1 MEEILKQGGVQFR
14 ALVERAASAIF
25 ILQGKKFCYA
35 NAATVAMSGYSQA
48 ELLTM
53 NCWDIIHPDF
63 QAAVKAYYD
72 NVKCQQECPC
82 DPPVLEVKFATKSG
96 EERWAEVTSTNFDL
110 ANLPAILGI
119 AFDITA
125 RKQAEAA
132 LCLSEEK
139 FSKAFRASPDAITIN
154 TVVDGRYIEV
164 NDGFLRATGYARQ
177 EVIGR
182 TLIELGNWVNPAD
195 RDLMHRMLQQD
206 SWVRDLEVAFRI
218 KSGEVRVGLVSA
230 ELIHLGGELCLLA
243 VVRDITERKRVEEAL
258 RVSEEKFSKAFRSS
272 PDSISISTLK
282 DGRVIEVNDSCLR
295 LTGYTRAEVI
305 GRTSIEL
312 NIWANPAERILME
325 QMLQQQGEVL
335 NLEASFCVKSGEVR
349 IGLVS
354 AEVIHLSGEPC
365 LLMVCHDITK
375 HKQAEEVLLRA
386 KAAESAKQVLEKE
399 ITERKRVEEALRV
412 SEEKFSKAFRSSPD
426 SISISTLKDG
436 RVIEVN
442 DSCLRLTGYTRAEV
456 IGRTSIE
463 LNIWANPAERI
474 LMEQM
479 LQQQGEVLNLEASF
493 CVKSGEVRIGLV
505 SAEVI
510 QLAGEPCLLIVIR
523 DITDRKQ
530 ADAQLL
536 RSALYDH
543 LTGLPNRA
551 LFMDRLRHAL
561 NHARRDSTYL
571 FAILFLD
578 VDRFKV
584 VNDSLGHMMGDQ
596 LLIAIAARLEAAI
609 RPGDTVARLGGD
621 EFTILLDDIKMAS
634 DAIDVAERIHQKL
647 QQPFNLSGHEVFTSA
662 SIGITLNQLYDLQK
676 SRAQPINHHFNPAS
690 PKGVGS
696 DILALRQYE
705 QPEDLL
711 RDADI
716 AMYRAKALGK
726 ARHEVF
732 DTSMRVQA
740 VSLLQMEMDLR
751 RAIERQEFRV
761 HYQPI
766 VLLKTGEITGFEALV
781 RWQHPKRGLIS
792 PTAFIPVAEETGLI
806 VPIGWWVLQEAC
818 QQMRSWQLSHD
829 HLLQES
835 TSALTI
841 SVNLSGKQFLQP
853 DLLPQINRVLQETGL
868 DTSSL
873 KLEITESVI
882 IEYTESITAILLEL
896 RAQGIQLYI
905 DDFGTGYSSL
915 SRLHQFPI
923 NRLKIDRSFV
933 SRMHPNGNHT
943 LQSDALEATPIV
955 RTIITLADNLG
966 MNVTA
971 EGVETAQQLAQLK
984 ALGCECGQGYFF
996 SRPIESN
1003 MVDAMLAASKYL
1015 PLG

>member
-35 NAATVAMSGYSQA
+35 NAATVAMSGYSHA

-63 QAAVKAYYD
+63 QATVKAHYEE
-72 NVKCQQECPC
+72 VKCQQEYPC
-82 DPPVLEVKFATKSG
+82 DRPVLEVKFATKSG
-96 EERWAEVTSTNFDL
+96 EERWAEVTSTVFDL
-110 ANLPAILGI
+110 ANVPAILGI

-182 TLIELGNWVNPAD
+182 TTIELGNWVNPAD

-206 SWVRDLEVAFRI
+206 FWVRDLEVAFRI

-272 PDSISISTLK
+272 PDSITISTLT
-282 DGRVIEVNDSCLR
+282 DGRVIEVNDSFLR
-295 LTGYTRAEVI
+295 ITGYTREEVTN
-305 GRTSIEL
+305 RTAAEL
-312 NIWANPAERILME
+312 NIWAKPTERILME

-349 IGLVS
+349 
-354 AEVIHLSGEPC
+354 
-365 LLMVCHDITK
+365 T
-375 HKQAEEVLLRA
+375 
-386 KAAESAKQVLEKE
+386 
-399 ITERKRVEEALRV
+399 
-412 SEEKFSKAFRSSPD
+412 
-426 SISISTLKDG
+426 
-436 RVIEVN
+436 
-442 DSCLRLTGYTRAEV
+442 
-456 IGRTSIE
+456 
-463 LNIWANPAERI
+463 
-474 LMEQM
+474 
-479 LQQQGEVLNLEASF
+479 
-493 CVKSGEVRIGLV
+493 GLV

-551 LFMDRLRHAL
+551 LFMDRLRYAL
-561 NHARRDSTYL
+561 NHARRDDTYL

-621 EFTILLDDIKMAS
+621 EFTILLDDIKVAS

-818 QQMRSWQLSHD
+818 QQMRSWQLAYA

-882 IEYTESITAILLEL
+882 IEHTESITAILLEL

-933 SRMHPNGNHT
+933 SRMHPNGNHN
-943 LQSDALEATPIV
+943 LQGDALEATPIV

-1003 MVDAMLAASKYL
+1003 RVDAMLAASKYL